1 MLVIKSAYGNLQ
13 PSKAKREPYGG
24 GMKNL
29 FDVTD
34 KVIVV
39 TGAAGV
45 LAGGVAKYLQRQGA
59 YVVYLD
65 LFQEKVDE
73 TLAEAKKI
81 SDQCCGFACSVLDQA
96 SLDAVY
102 GKIMADLGRV
112 DVLINGAG
120 GNMPGATIG
129 PNQDVFDLKIE
140 DYSKV
145 LDLNLKGTVMPTMTF
160 AKAFK
165 AQRSGCV
172 VNFSSMSATQAL
184 TRVLG
189 YSNAKAAIDNF
200 TKWMATEMALKYGD
214 KVRVNALVPGFFIG
228 NQNRALLVKE
238 DGSYTDRGQQVINK
252 TPFRRF
258 GEQDEVYGTIH
269 YLISDAAA
277 FVTGVV
283 VPVDGGFSA
292 FSGV

>member
-1 MLVIKSAYGNLQ
+1 
-13 PSKAKREPYGG
+13 
-24 GMKNL
+24 MKNL
-29 FDVTD
+29 FDIQD
-34 KVIVV
+34 KVIAV

-45 LAGGVAKYLQRQGA
+45 LAGGTAQYLQEQGA
-59 YVVYLD
+59 FVVYLD
-65 LFQEKVDE
+65 LFQDKVDAAVE
-73 TLAEAKKI
+73 EAKKI
-81 SDQCCGFACSVLDQA
+81 SDKCCGFACNVLDQDA
-96 SLDAVY
+96 LDKVY
-102 GKIMADLGRV
+102 DQVMETCGRI
-112 DVLINGAG
+112 DVLVNGAG

-129 PNQDVFDLKIE
+129 PDQDVFDLKMD

-165 AQRSGCV
+165 AQGSGCV
-172 VNFSSMSATQAL
+172 VNFSSMSSPQAL

-200 TKWMATEMALKYGD
+200 TRWMSTEMAIKYGNGI
-214 KVRVNALVPGFFIG
+214 RVNAIAPGFFIS
-228 NQNRALLVKE
+228 NQNRALLTNE
-238 DGSYTDRGQQVINK
+238 DGTFTERGQQVINN

-269 YLISDAAA
+269 YLISEAAS
-277 FVTGVV
+277 FVTGTVAA
-283 VPVDGGFSA
+283 VDGGFST

>member
-1 MLVIKSAYGNLQ
+1 MN
-13 PSKAKREPYGG
+13 
-24 GMKNL
+24 NL
-29 FDVTD
+29 FDIQD
-34 KVIVV
+34 KVIAV

-45 LAGGVAKYLQRQGA
+45 LAGGTANYLQAQGA
-59 YVVYLD
+59 HIIYLD
-65 LFQEKVDE
+65 LFQDKVD
-73 TLAEAKKI
+73 AAVIEAKKI
-81 SDQCCGFACSVLDQA
+81 SDKCCGYACNVLDQEA
-96 SLDAVY
+96 LDSVY
-102 GKIMADLGRV
+102 EKIMTDIGRI

-129 PNQDVFDLKIE
+129 PEQDVFDLKIE

-145 LDLNLKGTVMPTMTF
+145 LDLNLKGTVMPTLTF

-165 AQRSGCV
+165 AQGFGCV
-172 VNFSSMSATQAL
+172 INFSSMSAGQCL

-200 TKWMATEMALKYGD
+200 TKWMATEMANKYGD
-214 KVRVNALVPGFFIG
+214 KVRVVALAPGFFVS
-228 NQNRALLVKE
+228 NQNRALLINE
-238 DGSYTDRGQQVINK
+238 DGSYTERGQQVINK
-252 TPFRRF
+252 TPFNRF

-269 YLISDAAA
+269 YLMSEAAK
-277 FVTGVV
+277 FVTGVI

>member
-1 MLVIKSAYGNLQ
+1 
-13 PSKAKREPYGG
+13 
-24 GMKNL
+24 MKHL
-29 FDVTD
+29 FDLSD
-34 KVIVV
+34 KIIAV

-45 LAGGVAKYLQRQGA
+45 LAGGTAKYLQEQGA
-59 YVVYLD
+59 FVIYLD
-65 LFQEKVDE
+65 LFQDKVDE
-73 TLAEAKKI
+73 TVSEAKSI
-81 SDQCCGFACSVLDQA
+81 SDKCCGYACNVLDQA
-96 SLDAVY
+96 ALDAVY
-102 GKIMADLGRV
+102 EKIMADIGRI

-129 PNQDVFDLKIE
+129 PDQDVFDLKMD

-165 AQRSGCV
+165 AQGSGCV
-172 VNFSSMSATQAL
+172 VNFSSMSAAQTL

-200 TKWMATEMALKYGD
+200 TKWMATEMAIKYGD
-214 KVRVNALVPGFFIG
+214 GIRVNAIAPGFFISH
-228 NQNRALLVKE
+228 QNRALLINE
-238 DGSYTDRGQQVINK
+238 DGSYTERGQQVINK

-258 GEQDEVYGTIH
+258 GEQDEVFGTIH
-269 YLISDAAA
+269 FLVSEAAK
-277 FVTGVV
+277 FVSGAI

-292 FSGV
+292 FTGV

>member
-1 MLVIKSAYGNLQ
+1 M
-13 PSKAKREPYGG
+13 E
-24 GMKNL
+24 NL
-29 FDVTD
+29 FSIDG
-34 KVIVV
+34 KVVVV

-45 LAGGVAKYLQRQGA
+45 LAGGTAQYLQRQGA
-59 YVVYLD
+59 HVVYLD
-65 LFQEKVDE
+65 LSQDRVDAQV
-73 TLAEAKKI
+73 AEARRI
-81 SDQCCGFACSVLDQA
+81 SDKCCGFACNVLDQA
-96 SLDAVY
+96 TLEATFSKV
-102 GKIMADLGRV
+102 MESCGRV
-112 DVLINGAG
+112 DALINGAG

-129 PNQDVFDLKIE
+129 PDQDVFDLKME

-145 LDLNLKGTVMPTMTF
+145 LDLNLKGTVMPTLVF

-165 AQRSGCV
+165 EQGHGCV

-214 KVRVNALVPGFFIG
+214 KVRVNAIAPGFFVSH
-228 NQNRALLVKE
+228 QNRALLINP
-238 DGSYTDRGQQVINK
+238 DGSYTARGQQVINK

-258 GEQDEVYGTIH
+258 GRQEEVYGTIH
-269 YLISDAAA
+269 WLLSDAAA

-292 FSGV
+292 FTGV

>member
-1 MLVIKSAYGNLQ
+1 MND
-13 PSKAKREPYGG
+13 
-24 GMKNL
+24 L
-29 FDVTD
+29 FNIQD
-34 KVIVV
+34 KVIAV

-45 LAGGVAKYLQRQGA
+45 LAGGTAKYLQEQGA
-59 YVVYLD
+59 FVVYLD
-65 LFQEKVDE
+65 LFQDKVDE
-73 TLAEAKKI
+73 TVEEARKI
-81 SDQCCGFACSVLDQA
+81 SDKCCGFACNVLQQEVLDE
-96 SLDAVY
+96 VY
-102 GKIMADLGRV
+102 TKVMDTCGRI
-112 DVLINGAG
+112 DVLVNGAG

-129 PNQDVFDLKIE
+129 PDQDVFDLKIE

-165 AQRSGCV
+165 AQKSGCV
-172 VNFSSMSATQAL
+172 VNFSSMSSKNAM

-200 TKWMATEMALKYGD
+200 TRWMATEMAIKYGD
-214 KVRVNALVPGFFIG
+214 RIRVNALAPGFFIG
-228 NQNRALLVKE
+228 NQNRALLLNE
-238 DGSYTDRGQQVINK
+238 DGSYTARGQQVINK

-258 GEQDEVYGTIH
+258 GTQDEVYGTIH
-269 YLISDAAA
+269 YLISDAAK

-283 VPVDGGFSA
+283 IPVDGGFEA